1 MAHVSFEGVCCAD
14 CVQPVAYGDFSSL
27 YYHHGDD
34 EGDTKAFQIECGME
48 QLCEEHGGSLH
59 IGEPVSE
66 FSRERC
72 DICGTTLA
80 GSRHGIVIL
89 SSAA

>member
-1 MAHVSFEGVCCAD
+1 MSYVSFEGVCCAD
-14 CVQPVAYGDFSSL
+14 CVQPVANGDFSIL
-27 YYHHGDD
+27 YYSFV
-34 EGDTKAFQIECGME
+34 EEEADTKAFVIDCGMLE
-48 QLCEEHGGSLH
+48 LCDEHGGSLH
-59 IGEPVSE
+59 IGDLVDE

-80 GSRHGIVIL
+80 GSRHGIFVL